1 MIVATLYL
9 LVGTDCASTSSQPDV
24 ATTGDGSAPPPT
36 TSTGHH
42 HIETTDWVA
51 AYKWYVGGNPTASSG
66 SGGGSGSGVEA

>member
-9 LVGTDCASTSSQPDV
+9 LVGTDCASTSSQPDA
-24 ATTGDGSAPPPT
+24 ATTGDGSASPPT

-51 AYKWYVGGNPTASSG
+51 AYKRYVGGTPTGPSG
-66 SGGGSGSGVEA
+66 PGGGAGSGVRA